1 MNSFY
6 ADILKSINSELAY
19 QVNRKDY
26 DADFVNSLRVTRD
39 FIISQI
45 KAV

>member
-19 QVNRKDY
+19 QVNRNDY
-26 DADFVNSLRVTRD
+26 DANFVNSLRVTRD

-45 KAV
+45 QK